1 MGKRKIALYHA
12 FHTSLPIMAGY
23 GFLGLTYGIYMHEL
37 GFNFLYPML
46 LAITVYAGSAEFL
59 LGNMLLGSFHP
70 LQAFLM
76 VLMVNARH
84 LFYGLSMLE
93 KYKGLGWKKFF
104 LIFGMSDETF
114 ALTSAS
120 KIPEGTDKGW
130 YLLWITWLDE
140 TYWVIGATLGGL
152 IGPFFTFDLKGLDFV
167 LTAMFTAIFADNWL
181 REKDHTSSISGLII
195 SGVFLTIF
203 SADHFII
210 PSMVIILIFL
220 TLKKKKSMTLLQQI
234 IMVSAGVAA
243 TMLTRFIPFI
253 AFRPG
258 KPTPKY
264 ILYLGKVLPASVFA
278 LLVVYCLRH
287 IHSFS
292 SDSVA
297 QVAAVAFT
305 ILIHVWKKNMMW
317 SIAAGTLCYMLL
329 IRILHF

>member
-1 MGKRKIALYHA
+1 MGKRKIAVYHA

-93 KYKGLGWKKFF
+93 EYKGLGWKKFF

-152 IGPFFTFDLKGLDFV
+152 IGPFLNFDLKGLDFV

-195 SGVFLTIF
+195 SGLCLTIF
-203 SADHFII
+203 NADHFII

-243 TMLTRFIPFI
+243 TMLTRFIPFV

-287 IHSFS
+287 LHSFS
-292 SDSVA
+292 ADSVA
-297 QVAAVAFT
+297 QLAAVAFT
-305 ILIHVWKKNMMW
+305 ILIHVWKRNMMW